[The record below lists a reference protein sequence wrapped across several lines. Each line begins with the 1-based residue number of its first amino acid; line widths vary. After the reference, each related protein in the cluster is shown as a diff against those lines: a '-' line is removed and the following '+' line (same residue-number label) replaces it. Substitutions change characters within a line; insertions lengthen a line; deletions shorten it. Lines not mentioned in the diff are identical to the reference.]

1 MQNTSSQQV
10 LVGEDLN
17 NALVQE
23 AKRLASKFN
32 QLKADVK
39 RRKAKEEEYEKTKI
53 LQDRAIEK
61 LISQLQGIQNCSLI
75 TGSVF

>member
-61 LISQLQGIQNCSLI
+61 LISQLQGIQNCSFI